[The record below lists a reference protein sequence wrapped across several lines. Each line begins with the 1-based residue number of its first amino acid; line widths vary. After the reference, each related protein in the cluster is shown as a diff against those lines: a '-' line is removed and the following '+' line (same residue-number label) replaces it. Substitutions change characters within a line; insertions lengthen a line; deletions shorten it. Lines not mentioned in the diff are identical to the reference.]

1 MARSGFVATG
11 NHLWIRS
18 LVGAGR
24 LYAEGMDTPVLP
36 TEAVPSSTGRITIAV
51 LWVVVLAAIAVLAWW
66 RMGQKPAPEA
76 PSPAADLNSSLK
88 AITATTS
95 ASVPTTANPLKS
107 ATPAVNPIQK
117 TNPFNNAYQ
126 NPFK

>member
-1 MARSGFVATG
+1 MRSGFVVAG
-11 NHLWIRS
+11 ARLWIQS

-24 LYAEGMDTPVLP
+24 LYTEGMDTPVPP
-36 TEAVPSSTGRITIAV
+36 TEAVSSSTGRIIIAM
-51 LWVVVLAAIAVLAWW
+51 LGVVVLAAIAVLAWW
-66 RMGQKPAPEA
+66 RMGQKPAQEA

-95 ASVPTTANPLKS
+95 TSVPTTANPLKS
-107 ATPAVNPIQK
+107 ATPVVNPIQK